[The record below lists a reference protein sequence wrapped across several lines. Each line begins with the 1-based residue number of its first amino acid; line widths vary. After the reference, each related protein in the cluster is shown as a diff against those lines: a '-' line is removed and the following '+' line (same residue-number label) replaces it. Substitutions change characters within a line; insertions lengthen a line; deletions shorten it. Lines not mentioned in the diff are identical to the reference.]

1 MDICKHN
8 DHCGGCLHQGK
19 SYEWQLAWKEKQLR
33 NFMKEYE
40 VSCDHIEPIEGSP
53 AAYRYRNKMEYTF
66 GDMEIGGEMTLGM
79 HQKKRYMSV
88 VTVDECQLV
97 DEDFNRILRA
107 TLDFCRERGYTKYH
121 KKTHVGLMRHLI
133 VRKGWHTH
141 EILVNIVTSSEGD
154 FDGEAWSGMIR
165 DLPLDNTLVGVLHT
179 VNDAVADTVSCDRMD
194 ILFGRDYYMEKIM
207 GLDFKVSAFS
217 FFQPNVGAVERLY
230 TEALD
235 LIDDF
240 EGKDVL
246 DLYCGAGTITQ
257 IMALRARHAT
267 GVEIVEEAVEAARM
281 NAGLNGLDN
290 CDFIAGDVLKVL
302 QNSKEGNGPL
312 SEKPDVIVFD
322 PPRAGIHMKAL
333 DLIAAYGMEQLLYI
347 SCQPKT
353 LCRDIK
359 YLEAFGYHAVYLKPY
374 DNFPM
379 TRHVETVV
387 LMSRV
392 GE

>member
-1 MDICKHN
+1 
-8 DHCGGCLHQGK
+8 
-19 SYEWQLAWKEKQLR
+19 
-33 NFMKEYE
+33 
-40 VSCDHIEPIEGSP
+40 
-53 AAYRYRNKMEYTF
+53 MEYTF

-141 EILVNIVTSSEGD
+141 ELLVNIVTSSEGD

-194 ILFGRDYYMEKIM
+194 ILSGRDYYMEKIM

-217 FFQPNVGAVERLY
+217 FFQTNVGAVERLY

-240 EGKDVL
+240 EGKNVL

-302 QNSKEGNGPL
+302 QDSKEGNEIG
-312 SEKPDVIVFD
+312 
-322 PPRAGIHMKAL
+322 RA
-333 DLIAAYGMEQLLYI
+333 
-347 SCQPKT
+347 SC
-353 LCRDIK
+353 R
-359 YLEAFGYHAVYLKPY
+359 E
-374 DNFPM
+374 
-379 TRHVETVV
+379 
-387 LMSRV
+387 RV
-392 GE
+392 